1 MSLGTASVLQLPIPH
16 HRELQQPQPRAQMGT
31 TEENERG
38 EVVVLQVSTGTAT
51 GIFGP
56 TAYLSAICFG
66 EGHFPR

>member
-1 MSLGTASVLQLPIPH
+1 
-16 HRELQQPQPRAQMGT
+16 MGT